1 MAYNRREEDMF
12 RYFISGL
19 DQKMQAQLSLM
30 FAHNKI
36 MAGEEHRRKMEQM
49 KARLLDDAEIDRIA
63 ERVLQRI
70 SIRIEAEAIEQLRD
84 LLNSLG
90 Q

>member
-1 MAYNRREEDMF
+1 MLAWQFQRD
-12 RYFISGL
+12 
-19 DQKMQAQLSLM
+19 
-30 FAHNKI
+30 
-36 MAGEEHRRKMEQM
+36 QM

-70 SIRIEAEAIEQLRD
+70 SIRIETEAIAQLRD

>member
-1 MAYNRREEDMF
+1 MSNQKSMF
-12 RYFISGL
+12 ERYIEAM
-19 DQKMQAQLSLM
+19 QKTGDYMLAWHFQ
-30 FAHNKI
+30 K
-36 MAGEEHRRKMEQM
+36 EQM

-70 SIRIEAEAIEQLRD
+70 SIRIEAEAIAQLRD

>member
-1 MAYNRREEDMF
+1 MSNQKSMF
-12 RYFISGL
+12 ERYIEAM
-19 DQKMQAQLSLM
+19 QKTGDYMLAWQFQ
-30 FAHNKI
+30 KD
-36 MAGEEHRRKMEQM
+36 QM
-49 KARLLDDAEIDRIA
+49 KARLLDDAEIDRIS

-70 SIRIEAEAIEQLRD
+70 SIRIETEAIEQLRD

>member
-1 MAYNRREEDMF
+1 MSKNKSMFERYIEAMQNTGDIMLRWQYQKDM
-12 RYFISGL
+12 
-19 DQKMQAQLSLM
+19 
-30 FAHNKI
+30 
-36 MAGEEHRRKMEQM
+36 M

-63 ERVLQRI
+63 ERVLSRI
-70 SIRIEAEAIEQLRD
+70 HIRLEEEAIMDLRD

>member
-1 MAYNRREEDMF
+1 MSNQKSMF
-12 RYFISGL
+12 ERYIEAM
-19 DQKMQAQLSLM
+19 QKTGDYMLAWYFQ
-30 FAHNKI
+30 K
-36 MAGEEHRRKMEQM
+36 EQM
-49 KARLLDDAEIDRIA
+49 KASLLDDAEIDRIA

-70 SIRIEAEAIEQLRD
+70 SIRIETEAIEQLRD

>member
-1 MAYNRREEDMF
+1 MF
-12 RYFISGL
+12 ERYIEAM
-19 DQKMQAQLSLM
+19 QKTGDYMLAWQFQ
-30 FAHNKI
+30 KD
-36 MAGEEHRRKMEQM
+36 QM

-70 SIRIEAEAIEQLRD
+70 SIRIETEAIEQLRD

>member
-1 MAYNRREEDMF
+1 MF
-12 RYFISGL
+12 ERYIEAM
-19 DQKMQAQLSLM
+19 QKTGDYMLAWQFQ
-30 FAHNKI
+30 K
-36 MAGEEHRRKMEQM
+36 EQM

-70 SIRIEAEAIEQLRD
+70 SIRIEAEAIEQLRN

>member
-1 MAYNRREEDMF
+1 MYNQMSMF
-12 RYFISGL
+12 ERYIEAI
-19 DQKMQAQLSLM
+19 QKTGDYMLAWQFQ
-30 FAHNKI
+30 K
-36 MAGEEHRRKMEQM
+36 EQM

-70 SIRIEAEAIEQLRD
+70 SIRIETEAIEQLRD

>member
-1 MAYNRREEDMF
+1 MF
-12 RYFISGL
+12 ERYIEAM
-19 DQKMQAQLSLM
+19 QKTGDYMLAWQFQ
-30 FAHNKI
+30 KD
-36 MAGEEHRRKMEQM
+36 QM

-70 SIRIEAEAIEQLRD
+70 SIRIEAEAIAQLRD

>member
-1 MAYNRREEDMF
+1 MSNQKSMF
-12 RYFISGL
+12 ERYIEAM
-19 DQKMQAQLSLM
+19 QKTGDYMLAWYFQ
-30 FAHNKI
+30 K
-36 MAGEEHRRKMEQM
+36 EQM

-70 SIRIEAEAIEQLRD
+70 SIRIETEAIEQLRD

>member
-1 MAYNRREEDMF
+1 MSNQKSMF
-12 RYFISGL
+12 ERYIEAM
-19 DQKMQAQLSLM
+19 QKTGDYMLAWQFQ
-30 FAHNKI
+30 K
-36 MAGEEHRRKMEQM
+36 KQM

-70 SIRIEAEAIEQLRD
+70 SIRIETEAIEQLRD
-84 LLNSLG
+84 MLNNLG

>member
-1 MAYNRREEDMF
+1 MSNQKSMF
-12 RYFISGL
+12 ERYIEAM
-19 DQKMQAQLSLM
+19 QKTGDYMLAWQFQ
-30 FAHNKI
+30 K
-36 MAGEEHRRKMEQM
+36 EQM

-63 ERVLQRI
+63 ERVLQRV

>member
-1 MAYNRREEDMF
+1 MSNQKSIFE
-12 RYFISGL
+12 RYIEAM
-19 DQKMQAQLSLM
+19 QKTGDYMLAWQFQ
-30 FAHNKI
+30 K
-36 MAGEEHRRKMEQM
+36 EQM

-70 SIRIEAEAIEQLRD
+70 SIRIETEAIEQLRD

-90 Q
+90 L

>member
-1 MAYNRREEDMF
+1 MYNQKSIFE
-12 RYFISGL
+12 RYIEAM
-19 DQKMQAQLSLM
+19 QKTGDYMLAWQFQ
-30 FAHNKI
+30 K
-36 MAGEEHRRKMEQM
+36 EQM

>member
-1 MAYNRREEDMF
+1 MSNQKSMF
-12 RYFISGL
+12 EWYIEAMQKTGDYMLAWYF
-19 DQKMQAQLSLM
+19 QK
-30 FAHNKI
+30 
-36 MAGEEHRRKMEQM
+36 EQM

-70 SIRIEAEAIEQLRD
+70 SIRIETEAIEQLRD

>member
-1 MAYNRREEDMF
+1 
-12 RYFISGL
+12 
-19 DQKMQAQLSLM
+19 M
-30 FAHNKI
+30 FARYIEAMQKTGDY
-36 MAGEEHRRKMEQM
+36 MLAWQFQKEQM

-70 SIRIEAEAIEQLRD
+70 SIRIETEAIEQLRD

>member
-1 MAYNRREEDMF
+1 MYNQKSMF
-12 RYFISGL
+12 ERYIEAM
-19 DQKMQAQLSLM
+19 QKTGDYMLAWQFQ
-30 FAHNKI
+30 KD
-36 MAGEEHRRKMEQM
+36 QM

-70 SIRIEAEAIEQLRD
+70 SIRIEAEAIAQLRD
-84 LLNSLG
+84 MLNSLG